1 MADQTIEASLF
12 VLGLVYT
19 GLLIITVVRTWKLVF
34 KKRSERNEP
43 EKIFTRFYVFV
54 WVLLFLTIILY
65 MFSSQPISD
74 FLKTDITT
82 SIVCLYFAPSILMVL
97 AYVLL
102 YQQLDLLMIQSR
114 IPSSEGYRNRFQS
127 ESLGKCVR
135 LTVTL
140 IVVLF
145 MIIQFF
151 LIVLCLF

>member
-65 MFSSQPISD
+65 MFSS
-74 FLKTDITT
+74 
-82 SIVCLYFAPSILMVL
+82 
-97 AYVLL
+97 
-102 YQQLDLLMIQSR
+102 
-114 IPSSEGYRNRFQS
+114 
-127 ESLGKCVR
+127 
-135 LTVTL
+135 
-140 IVVLF
+140 
-145 MIIQFF
+145 
-151 LIVLCLF
+151 